1 MIPIKLFNIVDTFR
15 IILEKMKITVY
26 IVKHNRFS
34 HHNIIGS
41 SMTIQKNNPLY
52 AYHKNIV

>member
-1 MIPIKLFNIVDTFR
+1 MLNIVDTFR

-41 SMTIQKNNPLY
+41 SMTIQKNDPLY
-52 AYHKNIV
+52 PYHIIKCR